1 MRIILLLAALALA
14 WPAWAGELP
23 KGLIKVEANVA
34 ATRTPERGLVFGGTT
49 NLPSGTKLMVD
60 FGTDKGQLLAREVA
74 VVAAGTYRTGAF
86 FANGQPLPAGAYR
99 VRVTT
104 MSGSEQPPHVTAL
117 AGPRGEK
124 LTGPLVQAGRE
135 GRTLLLQNTV
145 HAP

>member
-1 MRIILLLAALALA
+1 MRAILLLAALALA

-34 ATRTPERGLVFGGTT
+34 AKRTHERGLVFGGTT
-49 NLPSGTKLMVD
+49 NLPSGTKLLVD

-74 VVAAGTYRTGAF
+74 VVAAGTYRTATF

-104 MSGSEQPPHVTAL
+104 VPGNEQPPHVAAL

-124 LTGPLVQAGRE
+124 LIGPLVHAGRE